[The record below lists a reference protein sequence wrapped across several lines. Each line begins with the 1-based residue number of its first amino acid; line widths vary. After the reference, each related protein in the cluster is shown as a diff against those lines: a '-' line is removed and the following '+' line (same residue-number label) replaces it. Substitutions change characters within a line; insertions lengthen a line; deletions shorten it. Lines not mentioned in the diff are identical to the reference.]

1 MHTFA
6 VSPRRRLHLVAADTQ
21 PSPADDQLSEKV
33 AEGLLKYQTLQDEF
47 NAEVLSKRPDLDHV
61 AELIVE
67 IDAVRKALFAY
78 GVRA

>member
-1 MHTFA
+1 MHTLA
-6 VSPRRRLHLVAADTQ
+6 VSPRRRLHLVAADTE
-21 PSPADDQLSEKV
+21 PRLAEKI

-67 IDAVRKALFAY
+67 IDTVRKALFAY